1 MAAYT
6 QGLAY
11 QLDLATFRNA
21 AFPQLPESTPS
32 STSDISYNSG
42 KGAITK
48 PVGFSTGLLYNS
60 TFGINLDD
68 YAVYMEF
75 WMDSYLGSESA
86 SLRPFSFL
94 DVTGLNSLGGVIGTS
109 DYIYEGPDTNLY
121 FSPTTYG
128 SSSLSF
134 TTSSGNCNYN
144 FKFTAPFSHPA
155 QYLIA
160 SGAPIWGAWHSILV
174 KVQTINST
182 GVQIYLDGTLKTAI
196 DVPNANTF
204 SPAKLDIFPWSTRG
218 ISGTGSNY
226 LRVLNIYSTASQ
238 MDYSSMVSTTPSP
251 GILPESYT
259 SGTSKLRK
267 YFANSG
273 VPTPTTNVALTGL
286 EARFDKH
293 RFYYPRPNK
302 MHFTLRGGK
311 NG

>member
-1 MAAYT
+1 MSVYT

-11 QLDLATFRNA
+11 QLDPVTFRNA

-32 STSDISYNSG
+32 STNDISYDSG
-42 KGAITK
+42 TGAITK
-48 PVGFSTGLLYNS
+48 PVGYTSGLLYNS

-75 WMDSYLGSESA
+75 WMDSQASSDSA
-86 SLRPFSFL
+86 TLRPFHFL
-94 DVTGLNSLGGVIGTS
+94 NVTGLSLLGGTLITK
-109 DYIYEGPDTNLY
+109 DFLYEGPDTNLY
-121 FSPTTYG
+121 SSPTTYG
-128 SSSLSF
+128 SAGSPF
-134 TTSSGNCNYN
+134 TTSSGNCNYH
-144 FKFTAPFSHPA
+144 FKFTTPFSHPA
-155 QYLIA
+155 QSLIE
-160 SGAPIWGAWHSILV
+160 SDTPIWGAWHSILLTV
-174 KVQTINST
+174 KTLNST
-182 GVQIYLDGTLKTAI
+182 GVKIYLDGTLKTAI

-204 SPAKLDIFPWSTRG
+204 SPTKLEVFPWSARG
-218 ISGTGSNY
+218 LSGTGSNY

-238 MDYSSMVSTTPSP
+238 MDYSSMATVSPSP
-251 GILPESYT
+251 GILPTSYT
-259 SGTSKLRK
+259 SGTSRLRK